1 MLLQDGPSLTHYNSA
16 KKKIVAEFFC
26 FAMYGEYEH
35 SVTFYYKIHTQNEGI
50 NMSQIQLAVL
60 AQLL

>member
-1 MLLQDGPSLTHYNSA
+1 
-16 KKKIVAEFFC
+16 VAEFFC